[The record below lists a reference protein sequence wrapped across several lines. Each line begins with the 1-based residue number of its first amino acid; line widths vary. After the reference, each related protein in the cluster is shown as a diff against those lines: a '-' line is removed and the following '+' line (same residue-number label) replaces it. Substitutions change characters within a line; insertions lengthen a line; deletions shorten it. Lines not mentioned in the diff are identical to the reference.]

1 MTDDE
6 LVVELA
12 LTRLD
17 HPELELDEI
26 AGLVIR
32 RGGMDRAVEL
42 AARSLATRDE
52 LVGSAFDT
60 AVEHVMRTVIRL
72 RDGTDG

>member
-32 RGGMDRAVEL
+32 RGGVDRAVEL
-42 AARSLATRDE
+42 AARNLATRDE
-52 LVGSAFDT
+52 LVGSVFDT
-60 AVEHVMRTVIRL
+60 AVEHVMRAVIRL

>member
-17 HPELELDEI
+17 HPGLELDEI

-32 RGGMDRAVEL
+32 RGGVDRAVEL
-42 AARSLATRDE
+42 AARNLATRDE